1 METIDLARKEYASTK
16 SEIVKTSLER
26 VFGKHAFESST
37 DWLKLWEKFCKEN
50 NLHVK
55 LPFEDAADAIQESTN
70 AHFMLQYIVPIR
82 NKGWVADWDNSD
94 EYKYWPYFE
103 MRSGFA
109 FSLSG
114 YASWYTYSNV
124 SSRLCYSSEKLCRE
138 TVNEFLPIYKK
149 YMNK

>member
-1 METIDLARKEYASTK
+1 MQQIESAKKEYAAANAEGK
-16 SEIVKTSLER
+16 KLLEKI
-26 VFGKHAFESST
+26 FGKEAFETST

-70 AHFMLQYIVPIR
+70 AHFMLQHIVPIR
-82 NKGWVADWDNSD
+82 NKGWVPDWDNSH

-109 FSLSG
+109 FSRSLCDGWRTDSCVG
-114 YASWYTYSNV
+114 
-124 SSRLCYSSEKLCRE
+124 SRLCYSSDKLCRE